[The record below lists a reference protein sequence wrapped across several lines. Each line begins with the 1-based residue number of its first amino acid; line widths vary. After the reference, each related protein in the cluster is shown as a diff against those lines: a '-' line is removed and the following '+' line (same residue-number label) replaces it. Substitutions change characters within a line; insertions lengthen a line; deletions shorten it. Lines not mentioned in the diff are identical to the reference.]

1 LADVANQ
8 AILVLL
14 DLQDLLVLRV
24 KLDLK
29 DCQEVLAAVVRLA
42 REEKEAKLVHLDRPE
57 ALA

>member
-1 LADVANQ
+1 M
-8 AILVLL
+8 LVLL